1 MLKDLP
7 IGIQTFEK
15 IVEGNYLY
23 VDKTKHIHNLI
34 TKGSVY
40 FLSRPRRF
48 GKSLLIST
56 LNAIFKGRR
65 ELFKGLWIEG
75 ADYAWQEY
83 PIIRIDMSKV
93 SAETIDS
100 LRAGLKTQIHNI
112 AREYSIEISNTEFE
126 HECFE
131 ELIQKL
137 SSKGK
142 VVILIDEYDKPL
154 INNLKD
160 VEHCAKVRDILRNFY
175 GIIKASDEYLKFV
188 LLTGVS
194 KFSKVS
200 VFSGLNN
207 LNDISMD
214 VRYSEMLGYTQEEL
228 EENFKA
234 HIEALSLARSKPK
247 EELLREIKR
256 WYNGYR
262 FSNSAENL
270 VYNPFS
276 SLLLFDKQE
285 FKNFWFETATPTFLV
300 DLLKQSKQLNIKDLD
315 GIEARAEQFST
326 YDIDNLRLLPLLV
339 QAGYMTIKDHRESYG
354 KSVYVL
360 GYPNEE
366 VRSSFLENL
375 MINFAELETIQE
387 STLEKLQA
395 SLGSEDL
402 ETYFETLQIF
412 FANIPYNIQVGNR
425 ERYYQSIFYV
435 IHQLLGYRIKVEV
448 TTNIGRL
455 DAVIELEDK
464 IYIFEFKLNGTKE
477 EALAQIKTKKY
488 YQPYEGQNKEI
499 ILVGVEFNQDERNIA
514 GFVLEKL

>member
-1 MLKDLP
+1 
-7 IGIQTFEK
+7 
-15 IVEGNYLY
+15 
-23 VDKTKHIHNLI
+23 
-34 TKGSVY
+34 
-40 FLSRPRRF
+40 
-48 GKSLLIST
+48 
-56 LNAIFKGRR
+56 
-65 ELFKGLWIEG
+65 
-75 ADYAWQEY
+75 
-83 PIIRIDMSKV
+83 MSKV

-100 LRAGLKTQIHNI
+100 LRAGLKTQIRNI

-142 VVILIDEYDKPL
+142 VVILIDECDKPL

-160 VEHCAKVRDILRNFY
+160 LDHCAKVRDILRNFY
-175 GIIKASDEYLKFV
+175 GIIKASDEYLRFV

-207 LNDISMD
+207 LRDITM
-214 VRYSEMLGYTQEEL
+214 SEEYASLLGYTQVEL
-228 EENFKA
+228 EENFKDR
-234 HIEALSLARSKPK
+234 IENLTLVKNKTK
-247 EELLREIKR
+247 EETLVEIKR

-276 SLLLFDKQE
+276 TLLLFQE
-285 FKNFWFETATPTFLV
+285 NTYKNFWFETATPIFLV

-315 GIEARAEQFST
+315 GIEASAEEFST
-326 YDIDNLRLLPLLV
+326 YDIEDLSLLPLLV
-339 QAGYMTIKDHRESYG
+339 QAGYMTIKNHREEYDA
-354 KSVYVL
+354 SVYTL
-360 GYPNEE
+360 AYPNEE
-366 VRSSFLENL
+366 VRRSFLNSIIRSYGNL
-375 MINFAELETIQE
+375 ASIE
-387 STLEKLQA
+387 SSSLAKLQ
-395 SLGSEDL
+395 SRLGSEDL

-412 FANIPYNIQVGNR
+412 FANIPYDIQVGNR

-455 DAVIELEDK
+455 DVVIDLADK
-464 IYIFEFKLNGTKE
+464 TYIFEFKLNGTKE
-477 EALAQIKTKKY
+477 EALEQIKTKKY
-488 YQPYEGQNKEI
+488 YQPYQGNNKEL
-499 ILVGVEFNQDERNIA
+499 ILVGVEFNQEERNIV